1 MTPADLPLRPARELA
16 ALLQSKQVSAVEMLD
31 AHLERIERY
40 NPRLNA
46 IVTLDAERARRE
58 ARAID
63 ARRARGETL
72 GPFAGLPIAVK
83 DMEPTAG
90 MRTTLGSTIYRDW
103 IPDADSL
110 LVARLRAHGM
120 IVAGKTNTPEFAM
133 GAQTFNRVFGATR
146 NPWNPERTC
155 GGSSGGAAV
164 ATAMYMMPFADGSDL
179 GGSLRNPG
187 NFNHVFGLRPSPGR
201 VPAFPSKNHWIGMS
215 VLGPIART
223 AADAA
228 FLLAAMAG
236 EDRRAPL
243 AIAEDP
249 ARFLRPLD
257 RDFRG
262 VRVAYSRT
270 LGGLPVDRDVAAAV
284 DAGVKH
290 LEALGCIV
298 EEAEPDFA
306 ADADRAFD
314 VLRALSLAERYGE
327 LLQTHRGE
335 LKDTAV
341 WNIERGFA
349 LTAADVIDGDKART
363 RAYDAMR
370 AFLDR
375 YEFLVAPV
383 NQVAPFPVDQPY
395 VTEINGQ
402 AMSNYVEWMRSCTRI
417 TSTSHPAAS
426 VPCGFTPEGLPV
438 GLQIVGRY
446 RAEWSVLQLA
456 HAFEQVNPASR
467 RQPPLM
473 SD

>member
-1 MTPADLPLRPARELA
+1 MDPADLPLRSARELA
-16 ALLQSKQVSAVEMLD
+16 ALLHSKEVSAVEVLD
-31 AHLERIERY
+31 AHLARIERY

-63 ARRARGETL
+63 ERRASGAAL
-72 GPFAGLPIAVK
+72 GPFAGLPIAMK

-146 NPWNPERTC
+146 NPWNLDRTC

-164 ATAMYMMPFADGSDL
+164 ATAMHLMPFADGSDL

-201 VPAFPSKNHWIGMS
+201 VPGYPAKNHWIGLS

-243 AIAEDP
+243 SIAEDP
-249 ARFLRPLD
+249 AVFLRPLD

-270 LGGLPVDRDVAAAV
+270 LGGLPVDRQVAAAI
-284 DAGVKH
+284 DAGVQY
-290 LEALGCIV
+290 LETLGCIV

-306 ADADRAFD
+306 ADADRSFD
-314 VLRALSLAERYGE
+314 VLRALSLAERYGD
-327 LLQTHRGE
+327 LLQSHRGE
-335 LKDTAV
+335 LKDTAI

-349 LTAADVIDGDKART
+349 LTALDVIEADRARS

-370 AFLDR
+370 AFLER

-395 VTEINGQ
+395 VTEINGEK
-402 AMSNYVEWMRSCTRI
+402 MSSYVEWMRSCTRI

-426 VPCGFTPEGLPV
+426 VPCGFTPDGLPV
-438 GLQIVGRY
+438 GLQVVGRY

-456 HAFEQVNPASR
+456 HALEQVNPHAR
-467 RQPPLM
+467 RTPPLM
-473 SD
+473 TT